1 MFETLL
7 LNLLIGLLLCI
18 SLGIFY
24 ESTVIFY
31 VMLHIHIIFMASL
44 IGTLFNFKET
54 IGELIANPL
63 SLVGYIIPLT
73 VEILLGIISINIKYI
88 LNRFV
93 SFQDVVLITTTPLIV
108 VSMPFVF
115 TNLQQF
121 ISSAARFNIY
131 ESFNILGLLSN
142 TLILFVGG
150 MLGLYMVSQFYH

>member
-7 LNLLIGLLLCI
+7 SNFFIGLLLCI
-18 SLGIFY
+18 SLCIFY

-31 VMLHIHIIFMASL
+31 VMMHIHIIFIASL

-63 SLVGYIIPLT
+63 SLIGYIVPFS
-73 VEILLGIISINIKYI
+73 VEILLGITFVNIKYI
-88 LNRFV
+88 LNSSI

-115 TNLQQF
+115 SNLQQF
-121 ISSAARFNIY
+121 ISSEARFNIY
-131 ESFNILGLLSN
+131 ESFNFFGLLSN

-150 MLGLYMVSQFYH
+150 ILGLYVIRQFYH